1 MTTHATGVPNP
12 LFKPGFMV
20 LHGNRLE
27 DLRILLTEFLRAQP
41 LPPLTPEVILVQ
53 SNGMKH
59 WLEMAL
65 ADDSALGICAGAHAV

>member
-1 MTTHATGVPNP
+1 
-12 LFKPGFMV
+12 MV

-27 DLRILLTEFLRAQP
+27 DLCELLTQFIKSQP
-41 LPPLTPEVILVQ
+41 LLPLAPEVILVQ

-65 ADDSALGICAGAHAV
+65 ADDAAAEFS

>member
-1 MTTHATGVPNP
+1 MTTHRSLAHNP
-12 LFKPGFMV
+12 SLTPGFMV

-27 DLRILLTEFLRAQP
+27 DLCELLTQFIKSRP
-41 LPPLTPEVILVQ
+41 LPPLAPKVILIQ

-65 ADDSALGICAGAHAV
+65 ADDATTKFS